1 MNTQLP
7 LIAYSAHIGGA
18 SDGVAIRIA
27 GVCGGFWHT
36 TVKFHGPKTR
46 SGRLCPARFGGR
58 VRNSDGVRAYSAQ
71 SVLRFPNSKNAF
83 VCGRLV
89 SGQPCLRLVFSYC
102 GDRSPWPQRFVP
114 ARPRRLALREAA
126 IVHDALDGTVASS
139 RAGFLGV
146 LCAKAVANCLR

>member
-46 SGRLCPARFGGR
+46 SDRLCPPRFGGG
-58 VRNSDGVRAYSAQ
+58 VRNSDGVRAHSAQ

-83 VCGRLV
+83 VGGSLV
-89 SGQPCLRLVFSYC
+89 SGKPCLRLVFGYC
-102 GDRSPWPQRFVP
+102 RDRSAWPQRFVP
-114 ARPRRLALREAA
+114 ARSRGLAFRDAA
-126 IVHDALDGTVASS
+126 IVHDALDGAVASS

-146 LCAKAVANCLR
+146 LCAKAVANWLR